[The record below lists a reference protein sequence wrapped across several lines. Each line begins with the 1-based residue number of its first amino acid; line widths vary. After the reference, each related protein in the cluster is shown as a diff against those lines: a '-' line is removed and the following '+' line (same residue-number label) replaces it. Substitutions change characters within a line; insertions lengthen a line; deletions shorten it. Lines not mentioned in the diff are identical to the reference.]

1 MGTWQRLT
9 GEFRVPY
16 GTERGRIAL
25 GNKSRLPNA
34 TGISREIEVYLDDIT
49 LEQIEHLSI
58 EGKYYSLN
66 KAAAKAL
73 LIETLEKAN
82 IEHPVEYKIL
92 VLNEHQNLVPQT
104 TTKFVEEKIS
114 DEEPEPEPT
123 EDELPLEKETE
134 PIETENDVSENE
146 EPGADIG

>member
-1 MGTWQRLT
+1 MDKDKNPGGRPTIKDKPALLLYRILKPVAKGEDEPTW
-9 GEFRVPY
+9 
-16 GTERGRIAL
+16 I
-25 GNKSRLPNA
+25 
-34 TGISREIEVYLDDIT
+34 
-49 LEQIEHLSI
+49 HL
-58 EGKYYSLN
+58 KCDTQFHNN
-66 KAAAKAL
+66 KAAAKTL
-73 LIETLEKAN
+73 LIKTLEKAN

-134 PIETENDVSENE
+134 PIETENDMSENE